1 MSNGLPTTATTRRGG
16 ERRSQLLEISSSTR
30 VPVDCEHFQH
40 DFDFGDLSYGLEET
54 SSSSTTANGS
64 TVRRVKAVRMN
75 VHTLTSM
82 LEESIDIMLLP
93 HWSKVNRIIF
103 QVMGISDEGELDLYP
118 KTSKTVLQSPLT
130 YLEILRQIRSRF
142 GIEIYVG
149 MPLVYASEN
158 LINRQH
164 RTIQDLLETNPEQF
178 WSSLV
183 HLVFKHGFDGIELN
197 LEGVEYIFERLYDQL
212 LDFQY
217 RSKLLLIFKNNYGF
231 VQHHG
236 QLLKRVSELVES
248 IIINA
253 YGYFKY
259 VPVSGNF
266 PKMIPKCECSVSD
279 WFDTYQAYREHE
291 ISPSKLMMA
300 IETSSVI
307 YFLDSQNFNEVDC
320 ISFTPNKVVE
330 QLRQDGEIWEDTRY
344 AYSEYLD
351 REKNGCILECRERGV
366 VISYD
371 NLRMKKLK
379 FQICRNKGLR
389 GCVIGNILEDVSI
402 YHPEH
407 NLINLM
413 AKYI

>member
-1 MSNGLPTTATTRRGG
+1 MPNGSSSRTGPTTTKLDISRQVT
-16 ERRSQLLEISSSTR
+16 SSSS
-30 VPVDCEHFQH
+30 VPTNCEYFQH

-54 SSSSTTANGS
+54 VSSTPGANTS
-64 TVRRVKAVRMN
+64 NRRVKAVRMN

-82 LEESIDIMLLP
+82 LEDSIDIMLLP

-103 QVMGISDEGELDLYP
+103 QVMGIAADGQLDLYP

-149 MPLVYASEN
+149 TPLVYASEN
-158 LINRQH
+158 LINRQHH

-178 WSSLV
+178 WSSLTF
-183 HLVFKHGFDGIELN
+183 LVFKYGFDGIELN
-197 LEGVEYIFERLYDQL
+197 MEGLEFLSERLYDQL

-231 VQHHG
+231 VHHHG
-236 QLLKRVSELVES
+236 GLLKRLSELVES

-259 VPVSGNF
+259 IPISGNLSN
-266 PKMIPKCECSVSD
+266 MVPKCECSVSD
-279 WFDTYQAYREHE
+279 WYDTYKAYREHE

-330 QLRQDGEIWEDTRY
+330 QLRQDGEIYEDTRY
-344 AYSEYLD
+344 AYSEHLD

-389 GCVIGNILEDVSI
+389 GCVIGNVLEDVSI
-402 YHPEH
+402 HNPEL
-407 NLINLM
+407 NLLNLM